1 MVEHMN
7 NLRGIGM
14 TSQRTRARMLERLRG
29 QGIKD
34 EVVLEAIGDIPRH
47 IFVDEALAS
56 RAYDDAAL
64 PIGYGQTISSPYTV
78 ARMSELLR
86 AGGKL
91 GKVLEIGTGCG
102 YQTSVLARLAQDV
115 YTVERI
121 APLLAKARL
130 HLRELRIANVRV
142 RHADGTMGMPDA
154 GPFGG
159 IIMTA
164 AATRVP
170 EELLEQ
176 LASGGRLVMPV
187 GIAEQRL
194 CLVEFDGRE
203 YRQTMLEAVRFV
215 PLLPGVA

>member
-1 MVEHMN
+1 MSN
-7 NLRGIGM
+7 NLHGIGM

-34 EVVLEAIGDIPRH
+34 EVVLAAISDIPRH

-86 AGGKL
+86 DGAKL
-91 GKVLEIGTGCG
+91 NKVLEIGTGCG
-102 YQTSVLARLAQDV
+102 YQTSVLTRLAQEV
-115 YTVERI
+115 FTAERI

-130 HLRELRIANVRV
+130 HLRELRITNVRA
-142 RHADGTMGMPDA
+142 RHADGTMGIPEA
-154 GPFGG
+154 APFNA

-176 LASGGRLVMPV
+176 LAPGGRLVMPIGTV
-187 GIAEQRL
+187 EQRL
-194 CLVEFDGRE
+194 CLVEFDGKE

>member
-1 MVEHMN
+1 MISKIH
-7 NLRGIGM
+7 GIGM
-14 TSQRTRARMLERLRG
+14 TSQRTRVRMLERLRG

-34 EVVLEAIGDIPRH
+34 EVVLEVMGSIPRH

-56 RAYDDAAL
+56 RAYDDASL
-64 PIGYGQTISSPYTV
+64 PIGFGQTISNPYTV
-78 ARMSELLR
+78 ARMTELLR

-102 YQTSVLARLAQDV
+102 FQTSVLSKLAQEV
-115 YTVERI
+115 YSVERI
-121 APLLAKARL
+121 APLLAKARD
-130 HLRELRIANVRV
+130 HLRELRVSNVRA
-142 RHADGTMGMPDA
+142 RHADGTMGLPELA
-154 GPFGG
+154 PFDG

-170 EELLEQ
+170 PELLEQ
-176 LASGGRLVMPV
+176 LATGGRLVMPI
-187 GIAEQRL
+187 GTSEQRL
-194 CLVEFDGRE
+194 CLVEFDGKE

>member
-1 MVEHMN
+1 MN
-7 NLRGIGM
+7 SNLRGIGM
-14 TSQRTRARMLERLRG
+14 TSQRTRTRMLERLRG

-34 EVVLEAIGDIPRH
+34 ELVLEAISDIPRH

-86 AGGKL
+86 AGAKL

-102 YQTSVLARLAQDV
+102 FQTSVLARLAQEV
-115 YTVERI
+115 YTAERI

-130 HLRELRIANVRV
+130 HLRELRITNVRA
-142 RHADGTMGMPDA
+142 RHADGTMGIPEA
-154 GPFGG
+154 APFDG

-170 EELLEQ
+170 DELLAQ
-176 LASGGRLVMPV
+176 LAPGGRLVMPI
-187 GIAEQRL
+187 GTLEQRL
-194 CLVEFDGRE
+194 CLVEFDGAE

-215 PLLPGVA
+215 PLLPGMA